1 MRTINNLMDKI
12 NVIDNA
18 FLRQLETEV
27 QGELAKIEYAQQER
41 KIFLTKLVVPKLK
54 CTNDF
59 SDAFIKEVL
68 SIIAERNISM
78 MPTSPEIVRFIRKNK
93 RYRSMLPI
101 GVRI

>member
-1 MRTINNLMDKI
+1 MEKI
-12 NVIDNA
+12 NVTDNS
-18 FLRQLETEV
+18 FLRQFETEV
-27 QGELAKIEYAQQER
+27 EGSLAKIEYAQQER
-41 KIFLTKLVVPKLK
+41 KIFLTKLVVPKGN
-54 CTNDF
+54 CSDDF

-68 SIIAERNISM
+68 SIISEMNVSV